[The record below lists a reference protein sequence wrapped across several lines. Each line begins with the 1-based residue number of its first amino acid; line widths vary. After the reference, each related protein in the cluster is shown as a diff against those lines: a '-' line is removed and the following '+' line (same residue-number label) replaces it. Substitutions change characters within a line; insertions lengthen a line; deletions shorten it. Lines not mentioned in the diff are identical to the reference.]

1 MGSNFQ
7 DGKTICY
14 SFSSIMS
21 VLWQIYGIIS
31 RYISKE
37 TPQRVLK
44 QSLQQFMH

>member
-1 MGSNFQ
+1 MGSNFK
-7 DGKTICY
+7 DGKTICA

-37 TPQRVLK
+37 TLQRVIK
-44 QSLQQFMH
+44 QSTQ